1 MITEVVTSA
10 GKRIHILSESELDVD
25 ASGER
30 LRAFCPIHGSDHQRS
45 LSIDA
50 TTGWGWC
57 HCCHNTVFVEEYNA
71 SIAATLKRS
80 EHRGQH
86 LSGLPDHPVRRCPSR
101 SHPAPTHLPAAQ
113 AAWQRDEVAAL
124 EAAWPLMREELAS
137 ERVVAYLEE
146 RGISPDLASS
156 SSLGYLSRAAWE
168 DALMPDEQRNLLS
181 RWIGRIIFP
190 LGSSA
195 GRGYIGRTI
204 VRWEAGMNELEHK
217 AVLEA
222 EGIKRWIK
230 TNPAG
235 WYGLHPS
242 RFAPILVLVEG
253 GFDRLSLMAAGIPPQ
268 AVVALV
274 GTAAKVEWIVR
285 FAPQVRRLV
294 LALDGDEGG
303 ISAMEHLVSE
313 FRDADLSVECCPPP
327 GDGWGKDWNERYR
340 RCGDGGIVPLIQV
353 VTRCQF

>member
-1 MITEVVTSA
+1 MITEVMTSV
-10 GKRIHILSESELDVD
+10 GKRIHVLSESDLDVD

-50 TTGWGWC
+50 STGWGWC
-57 HCCHNTVFVEEYNA
+57 HCCHSTVFVEEYDA

-80 EHRGQH
+80 EHRGQR
-86 LSGLPDHPVRRCPSR
+86 LRGLPDRPVRRCPSR
-101 SHPAPTHLPAAQ
+101 SHPPPTHLPAAQ
-113 AAWQRDEVAAL
+113 TAWQRDEVAAL
-124 EAAWPLMREELAS
+124 EAVWPLMREELAS
-137 ERVVAYLEE
+137 ERVAAYLDE
-146 RGISPDLASS
+146 RGIAPDLAWGSN
-156 SSLGYLSRAAWE
+156 LGYLSLSVWE
-168 DALMPDEQRNLLS
+168 DALVSDAQHDLLS

-190 LGSSA
+190 LGSPA

-204 VRWEAGMNELEHK
+204 VCWDPGMDEYEHK
-217 AVLEA
+217 SMLEA
-222 EGIKRWIK
+222 ENIKRWIK

-242 RFAPILVLVEG
+242 RYAPTVILVEG
-253 GFDRLSLMAAGIPPQ
+253 GFDRLSLIAAGLPPQ
-268 AVVALV
+268 AIVALV
-274 GTAAKVEWIVR
+274 GTAAKIEWIVR

-303 ISAMEHLVSE
+303 TSAMERLAGA

-327 GDGWGKDWNERYR
+327 VDGWGKDWNERYR
-340 RCGDGGIVPLIQV
+340 KCGEGGIAPLIHV